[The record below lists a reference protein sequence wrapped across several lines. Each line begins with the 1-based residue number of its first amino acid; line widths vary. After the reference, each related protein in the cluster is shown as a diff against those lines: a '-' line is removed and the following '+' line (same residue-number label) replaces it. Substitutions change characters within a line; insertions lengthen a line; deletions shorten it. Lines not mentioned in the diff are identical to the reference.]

1 MSDGTIIN
9 KVAASPLI
17 TFNLEDFLPKK
28 VHVMDLSQW
37 LEQGFILRET
47 KFRNALN
54 NADFTLFEGAVIH
67 LNCSTD
73 AILPAWAP
81 LLVASKLSDA
91 GLTCIWAE
99 SEESFYSAYY
109 RERMVQHNWKDYI
122 GKPVIIKGCGDKRI
136 PKDAYVIATQYLKPT
151 AKKISY
157 GEACS
162 AVPLK

>member
-1 MSDGTIIN
+1 MNDGTIVN

-28 VHVMDLSQW
+28 VHSVDLSQW

-47 KFRNALN
+47 EFRNALN
-54 NADFTLFEGAVIH
+54 STDFTIYEGAVIH
-67 LNCSTD
+67 LHCSTD

-81 LLVASKLSDA
+81 LLVASKCSDA
-91 GLTCIWAE
+91 GLTCIW
-99 SEESFYSAYY
+99 SENEAGFYSAFF
-109 RERMVQHNWKDYI
+109 RERMMHHDWQEYS
-122 GKPVIIKGCGDKRI
+122 GKPIIIKGCGDKRI
-136 PKDAYVIATQYLKPT
+136 PKDAYVVATQYLKPV